1 MNKKKLLISIATILL
16 AVFSALIIIYFVF
29 EARLR
34 ENSVRIVR
42 DNDDIF
48 NREFSALPEGIHILT
63 DEEFMLAME
72 DETRE
77 MTDEEFREAVERD
90 FEGAPARFS
99 VNNPDRFDDNIIQRE
114 DQSSGTFNVLF
125 IGDDARIDEDR
136 GRSDSI
142 ILISYNRDTRVIKL
156 TSFMRD
162 TLVPM
167 NLDALFWNRINIL
180 HAMGGPGRIINLLN
194 SLFSLDIQRYAIV
207 RFSGVFALVDA
218 LDGLDLYLTRE
229 EAALLN
235 RIFPDYDPVS
245 PGYNL
250 LNGRQVLAYS
260 RIRVLDND
268 LVRTQRQRY
277 VLTGILDRILDT
289 RSINEIFT
297 IATFALDHVETNVP
311 LSEIVMIGVD
321 LFTGSRPAIEELR
334 IPIDNSFNHAVFYG
348 AYILTIDFE
357 ENIKALHEFL
367 YGSSEGVR
375 IPVFAFPEMDMIFYE
390 NDDED
395 EEQGEGEQGD
405 E

>member
-1 MNKKKLLISIATILL
+1 MNKKKLLISIITIIL
-16 AVFSALIIIYFVF
+16 AVFSALLIIYFIL

-34 ENSVRIVR
+34 ENSVGIIS
-42 DNDDIF
+42 DNDDVF
-48 NREFSALPEGIHILT
+48 NREFAALPEGIQILT

-72 DETRE
+72 EETRE
-77 MTDEEFREAVERD
+77 ITDEEFRAEIERE
-90 FEGAPARFS
+90 FETTIPAFS
-99 VNNPDRFDDNIIQRE
+99 VNNPDRFDDAIFFRDDISPRIYNI
-114 DQSSGTFNVLF
+114 LF
-125 IGDDARIDEDR
+125 LGDDARIDEDR

-142 ILISYNRDTRVIKL
+142 ILISFNRDTRVIKL

-218 LDGLDLYLTRE
+218 LDGLVLDLTRE

-245 PGYNL
+245 AGYNL

-277 VLTGILDRILDT
+277 VLTSILDRILDT
-289 RSINEIFT
+289 RSMSDIFT

-311 LSEIVMIGVD
+311 LSEILMIGLE
-321 LFTGSRPAIEELR
+321 LFTGSRPIIDELR
-334 IPIDNSFNHAVFYG
+334 IPIDGSFNHAIFYG

-357 ENIKALHEFL
+357 ENIKMLHDFL
-367 YGSSEGVR
+367 YGTSEGVR
-375 IPVFAFPEMDMIFYE
+375 IPVFAFPEMDMIFDE
-390 NDDED
+390 TDEEQEDDED
-395 EEQGEGEQGD
+395 ED
-405 E
+405 D

>member
-1 MNKKKLLISIATILL
+1 LNKKKLLISIITIIL
-16 AVFSALIIIYFVF
+16 AVFSALLIIYFIL

-34 ENSVRIVR
+34 ENSVGIIS
-42 DNDDIF
+42 DNDDVF
-48 NREFSALPEGIHILT
+48 NREFAALPEGIQILT

-72 DETRE
+72 EETRE
-77 MTDEEFREAVERD
+77 ITDEEFRAEIERE
-90 FEGAPARFS
+90 FETTIPAFS
-99 VNNPDRFDDNIIQRE
+99 VNNPDRFDDAIFFRDDISPRIYNI
-114 DQSSGTFNVLF
+114 LF
-125 IGDDARIDEDR
+125 LGDDARIDEDR

-142 ILISYNRDTRVIKL
+142 ILISFNRDTRVIKL

-218 LDGLDLYLTRE
+218 LDGLVLDLTRE

-245 PGYNL
+245 AGYNL

-277 VLTGILDRILDT
+277 VLTSILDRILDT
-289 RSINEIFT
+289 RSMSDIFT

-311 LSEIVMIGVD
+311 LSEILMIGLE
-321 LFTGSRPAIEELR
+321 LFTGSRPIIDELR
-334 IPIDNSFNHAVFYG
+334 IPIDGSFNHAIFYG

-357 ENIKALHEFL
+357 ENIKMLHDFL
-367 YGSSEGVR
+367 YGTSEGVR
-375 IPVFAFPEMDMIFYE
+375 IPVFAFPEMDMIFDE
-390 NDDED
+390 TDEEQEDDED
-395 EEQGEGEQGD
+395 ED
-405 E
+405 D